1 MEIRCQRTADFFCA
15 SAPAVLARAGLR
27 SATDSDRFCLELP
40 AVSQQIGKESSLSD
54 QKRQKMR
61 QTTGLERYYTIKN
74 NKKMRFGYT
83 TGSCAAAAA
92 KAAVEMLLEN
102 REVGQVQLMTPKGIL
117 LELDILHAERG
128 EGWFSCAV
136 KKDGGD
142 DPDATNGLEIFV
154 KAEKKELPGIVLEG
168 GEGVGRVTKKG
179 LEQPVGSPAIN
190 KVPRKMILTEAEKI
204 CSRNGYKGGLLL
216 TVSVPGGAE
225 VGARTFNPRLG
236 IQGGISILGTSG
248 IVEPM
253 SEAALI
259 KSIEIEMRQ
268 KVENGAEYLLITPG
282 NYGAAYLKEH
292 MNLPFEESMKCSN
305 YIGETLDMAL
315 DMGVKGILFVSHIGK
330 FVKVAGGIMNT
341 HSRCADSRA
350 ELLAA
355 NAIRAGISLEGA
367 REILDTITTDEALA
381 VIRRENLLEPVM
393 KELTKRILYY
403 MNHRTYDR
411 MLLGAVVFSNEYG
424 YLGQTDNTEEL
435 IRLLQIQY
443 KKPSV

>member
-1 MEIRCQRTADFFCA
+1 MGQ
-15 SAPAVLARAGLR
+15 S
-27 SATDSDRFCLELP
+27 
-40 AVSQQIGKESSLSD
+40 
-54 QKRQKMR
+54 
-61 QTTGLERYYTIKN
+61 TGLEGYYTIKN

-92 KAAVEMLLEN
+92 KGAVEMLLEN
-102 REVGQVQLMTPKGIL
+102 RQAGKVQLITPKGIL
-117 LELDILHAERG
+117 LELDILHTERG
-128 EGWFSCAV
+128 AGWASCAV

-142 DPDATNGLEIFV
+142 DPDATNGLEIYV
-154 KAEKKELPGIVLEG
+154 KAEKKDFPGIVLEG

-190 KVPRKMILTEAEKI
+190 KVPRKMILKEAEEI
-204 CSRNGYKGGLLL
+204 CSRTGYKGGLLL

-292 MNLPFEESMKCSN
+292 MDLPFEESMKCSN

-381 VIRRENLLEPVM
+381 MIRRENLLEPVM
-393 KELTKRILYY
+393 EELTKRILYY

-411 MLLGAVVFSNEYG
+411 MLLGAVIFSNEYG
-424 YLGQTDNTEEL
+424 YLGQTEHTEEL
-435 IRLLQIQY
+435 IRLLQKQY